1 MNSHTTLLLLLLA
14 AVAACSPPA
23 EVRPSALFTDGV
35 VLQRSVEI
43 RVWGSARPGSKV
55 EVTLG
60 DREVE
65 STTDADGHWSI
76 SLPAMEAGGPYGMVI
91 KGSGYEQRIQDVM
104 IGDVWVASGQ
114 SNMEWLVSASGDSEA
129 EIAGADDGL
138 IRHFKVPHIW
148 SESPVDTVV
157 GGPWTYAVPEQVGDF
172 SAVAYFFARELR
184 EHVDVPIGILNTS
197 WGGSRI
203 EPWMTPEALGYDQA
217 QVKAVFDADRQVTEQ
232 ALASI
237 RERLGPIPDR
247 DEGLVGEQAV
257 WAQPELDESD
267 WASVAVP
274 SPWEIQGYEGV
285 DGIAWYRVSF
295 DLTSDEADSGVLLG
309 LGQIDDSDRTWV
321 NGAEV
326 GGTEGAWDVAREYT
340 VEPSA
345 LQEGRNVV
353 AIRVEDTGG
362 NGGILGSPEQLFVQ
376 VGQERRPLPGTW
388 AFRLG
393 EVRVAGSAKN
403 QVPLV
408 LYNAM
413 IHPLLP
419 FPIRGAI
426 WYQGE
431 SNANASDE
439 DALVYRDLFPSM
451 IEDWRARWGVGDFP
465 FLWVQLANFMAP
477 DAQPTE
483 SDWAMLRESQS
494 ASLSI
499 ANTAQAV
506 IIDIGEADDIHPRNK
521 QDVGLRLSLAA
532 RHVAFGEDI
541 VYSGPTYR
549 SHRVSGRRITIE
561 FDHIGQGLAGRS
573 GDGTW
578 GPGIPLGGFALAG
591 ADGRFYWADARI
603 EDSTVVVSSPRVPSP
618 VAVRYAWGNNPDR
631 ANFFNAS
638 GLPASPFRTDTW

>member
-1 MNSHTTLLLLLLA
+1 MNSHATLLLLLLA

-23 EVRPSALFTDGV
+23 EIRLSALFTDGV
-35 VLQRSVEI
+35 VLQRGVEI
-43 RVWGSARPGSKV
+43 NVWGTARPGSKV

-60 DREVE
+60 DREGA
-65 STTDADGHWSI
+65 STTDAGGQWSM
-76 SLPAMEAGGPYGMVI
+76 SFPAMEAGGPHGMVI
-91 KGSGYEQRIQDVM
+91 KGSGYEEHIQDVM

-114 SNMEWLVSASGDSEA
+114 SNMEWLVSASRDSEA
-129 EIAGADDGL
+129 EIAGADDRL

-157 GGPWTYAVPEQVGDF
+157 GGPWTYAVPRQVGDF

-203 EPWMTPEALGYDQA
+203 EPWMTPEALGYDQG
-217 QVKAVFDADRQVTEQ
+217 QVQAVFDAERQVVEE
-232 ALASI
+232 ALAAI
-237 RERLGPIPDR
+237 RERVGSIPLE
-247 DEGLVGEQAV
+247 DEGLVEGHAV
-257 WAQPELDESD
+257 WAEPELDESD
-267 WASVAVP
+267 WTSVAVP
-274 SPWEIQGYEGV
+274 SPWESQGFEGV
-285 DGIAWYRVSF
+285 NGIAWYRSSF
-295 DLTSDEADSGVLLG
+295 DLTAEEAAGGVLLG

-321 NGAEV
+321 NGTAI
-326 GGTEGAWDVAREYT
+326 GGTEAAREVAREYT
-340 VEPSA
+340 VESSA
-345 LQEGRNVV
+345 LRAGRNVV

-362 NGGILGSPEQLFVQ
+362 NGGILGSPDQLFVQ
-376 VGQERRPLPGTW
+376 LGQERRPLSGTW

-403 QVPLV
+403 RVPLV

-419 FPIRGAI
+419 FPIRGVI

-431 SNANASDE
+431 SNANAGDE
-439 DALVYRDLFPSM
+439 DAFVYRDLFPAM

-477 DAQPTE
+477 DAQPAE
-483 SDWAMLRESQS
+483 SGWALLRESQS
-494 ASLSI
+494 ATLSV

-521 QDVGLRLSLAA
+521 QDVGLRLSLSA
-532 RHVAFGEDI
+532 RHIAFGEDI
-541 VYSGPTYR
+541 VYSGPTYAN
-549 SHRVSGRRITIE
+549 HRVSGGRITIE
-561 FDHIGQGLAGRS
+561 FDHVGQGLVGRS
-573 GDGTW
+573 SDGTA
-578 GPGIPLGGFALAG
+578 GPGIPLGGFSVAG
-591 ADGRFYWADARI
+591 ADGRFVWADARI
-603 EDSTVVVSSPRVPSP
+603 EDATIVVSSPLVPSP

-631 ANFFNAS
+631 ANLYNAN
-638 GLPASPFRTDTW
+638 GLPASPFRTDRW

>member
-1 MNSHTTLLLLLLA
+1 MNSHTTLPILLLA

-23 EVRPSALFTDGV
+23 EVQPSALFSDGV
-35 VLQRSVEI
+35 VIQRDVEI
-43 RVWGSARPGSKV
+43 HVWGTAPSGSKV
-55 EVTLG
+55 AVTLG
-60 DREVE
+60 KLEVA
-65 STTDADGHWSI
+65 SATDADGHWSI
-76 SLPAMEAGGPYGMVI
+76 SLPAMEAGGPYEMVI
-91 KGSGYEQRIQDVM
+91 AGSGYERRVRDVM

-129 EIAGADDGL
+129 EIAGADDPL
-138 IRHFKVPHIW
+138 IRQFKVPHIW

-184 EHVDVPIGILNTS
+184 KYVDVPIGILNTS

-203 EPWMTPEALGYDQA
+203 EPWMTPEALRYDQA
-217 QVKAVFDADRQVTEQ
+217 QVDSVFDAERQAAEE

-237 RERLGPIPDR
+237 RERLGSIPDR
-247 DEGLVGEQAV
+247 DEGLVEGQAL
-257 WAQPELDESD
+257 WAEPGLDESG
-267 WASVAVP
+267 WIPIAVP
-274 SPWEIQGYEGV
+274 SPWEEQGLEGV
-285 DGIAWYRVSF
+285 DGTAWYRVSF
-295 DLTSDEADSGVLLG
+295 DLTAAEAAGGVLLG

-321 NGAEV
+321 NGSEI
-326 GGTEGAWDVAREYT
+326 GGTERAWDVAREYA
-340 VEPSA
+340 VESPD
-345 LQEGRNVV
+345 LREGRNVI

-362 NGGILGSPEQLFVQ
+362 RGGILGSPEQLFVQ
-376 VGQERRPLPGTW
+376 VGPERRPLPDTW
-388 AFRLG
+388 AFHLG
-393 EVRVAGSAKN
+393 EVRVAESPKN
-403 QVPLV
+403 RVPMV

-431 SNANASDE
+431 SNAINP
-439 DALVYRDLFPSM
+439 DALVYRELFPAM

-465 FLWVQLANFMAP
+465 FLWVQLANYMAP
-477 DAQPTE
+477 DAQPAE
-483 SDWAMLRESQS
+483 SPWALLRESQS
-494 ASLSI
+494 ATLSV

-532 RHVAFGEDI
+532 RHVAFGVDI

-549 SHRVSGRRITIE
+549 RHRVTGGRVTIE
-561 FDHIGQGLAGRS
+561 FDHVGQGLVGSS
-573 GDGTW
+573 GEGTS
-578 GPGIPLGGFALAG
+578 GPGIPLRGFAVAG
-591 ADGRFYWADARI
+591 IDREFHWADARI
-603 EDSTVVVSSPRVPSP
+603 EGSTVVVSSPRVPSP
-618 VAVRYAWGNNPDR
+618 IAVRYAWGNNPER
-631 ANFFNAS
+631 ANLYNVA